1 MALNLEAIGK
11 KIGPV
16 TKTYT
21 WKDAALYALGIGAG
35 FDELDYV
42 YEKNLKVIPSFS
54 VAGIFGFFRH
64 VARAA
69 NVNLAGILHGEQD
82 IIFYRPIPTGG
93 ALTTEGSITHYY
105 DKKDKGAVVIAAGDT
120 CDADGNKLFKNVI
133 TMFSRFDG
141 NFGGE
146 EGKTEPFVFPASE
159 PDFVVTAQPS
169 PDQPLLYRLSGDFF
183 QLHVDPD
190 FARQVGFEKPIMHG
204 LCTHGFACRA
214 LMEKLTPGQPDL
226 VRRLA
231 CRFSKPLYPGEP
243 IRTLIWKTGEGRA
256 VWRTLK
262 AKTGDVVID
271 NGIFEYGPAAG
282 AQIRFDGRVA
292 VITGAGGGLGR
303 VYALE
308 LAKRGAKVVIN
319 DFGAARDGAGD
330 GSSSPADK
338 VVAEIK
344 AAGGEAVA
352 NYDNVATPEGGE
364 RIVKTAL
371 DSFGRLDILINN
383 AGIIRDK
390 GLLKMETENWR
401 AVIDV
406 HLNGAYHVTRPAFA
420 AMRDQGYGR
429 IVMTTSASGL
439 YGNFGQTN
447 YSAAKLGLVGF
458 MNTIKIEGQ
467 KYNIKVN
474 SIAPIAASRLTE
486 DILPPDIFA
495 KLKPEF
501 VAPIVLYLVSETC
514 GVTGHIFNAGMGFY
528 NRAAILTGPGTV
540 IGDGRR
546 IPTLEEVAD
555 NWEKIGDMEGAKEY
569 FQLMDQVTDLLNA
582 FAPKPKAAAA
592 ETTSSDPGSSG
603 GASAIAAAATAG
615 DGTPAQPAPPTVAG
629 IFAQMQ
635 QAFQAEKAAGVNV
648 VFQFHI
654 TGDGGGDWFAEVK
667 DGACRI
673 EAGKRDAPTTTI
685 TMAAGDFLDMMGG
698 KLSAMQA
705 YTSGQI
711 KIGGDL
717 LKSQLI
723 EKLFKL
729 R

>member
-21 WKDAALYALGIGAG
+21 WKDVALYALGIGAG

-42 YEKNLKVIPSFS
+42 YEKNLKVIPTFS
-54 VAGIFGFFRH
+54 VASIFDFFWH
-64 VARAA
+64 VASAS

-82 IIFYRPIPTGG
+82 IIFYRPIPTAGT
-93 ALTTEGSITHYY
+93 LTTEGAITHYY
-105 DKKDKGAVVIAAGDT
+105 DKKDKGAIVIAEGDT
-120 CDADGNKLFKNVI
+120 YDADGKKLFKNII
-133 TMFSRFDG
+133 TIFSRLDG

-146 EGKTEPFVFPASE
+146 EGKAEPFVFPAGE
-159 PDFVVTAQPS
+159 PDFVVAAQPS
-169 PDQPLLYRLSGDFF
+169 PDQPLLYRLSGDLF
-183 QLHVDPD
+183 QLHVDPG
-190 FARQVGFEKPIMHG
+190 FARKVGFEKPIMHG
-204 LCTHGFACRA
+204 LCTYGFACRA
-214 LMEKLTPGQPDL
+214 LMAQLTPGQPEL
-226 VRRLA
+226 VRRFA
-231 CRFSKPLYPGEP
+231 CRFSKTLYPGEP
-243 IRTLIWKTGEGRA
+243 IKTLIWKTGDGRA
-256 VWRTLK
+256 VWRTLN
-262 AKTGDVVID
+262 ARTGDIVID
-271 NGIFEYGPAAG
+271 NGIFEYGPVAADE
-282 AQIRFDGRVA
+282 IRFDGRVA

-308 LAKRGAKVVIN
+308 LAKRGAKVMVN
-319 DFGAARDGAGD
+319 DFGGARDGAGE

-344 AAGGEAVA
+344 AIGGEAVA
-352 NYDNVATPEGGE
+352 NYDNVATPEGGAA
-364 RIVKTAL
+364 IVKTAL
-371 DSFGRLDILINN
+371 DAFGRLDILINN
-383 AGIIRDK
+383 AGILRDK
-390 GLLKMETENWR
+390 GLLKMEPENWK
-401 AVIDV
+401 AVLDV

-429 IVMTTSASGL
+429 IIMTTSAAGL

-458 MNTIKIEGQ
+458 MNSLKQEGQ

-474 SIAPIAASRLTE
+474 TVAPIAASRLTE
-486 DILPPDIFA
+486 DVLPPDLFA

-501 VAPIVLYLVSETC
+501 VAPIVLYLASEEC
-514 GVTGHIFNAGMGFY
+514 KETGNIYNAGMGFY

-540 IGDGRR
+540 IGDGKK
-546 IPTLEEVAD
+546 IPTVEEVAD
-555 NWEKIGDMEGAKEY
+555 NWEKIRRMDGAKEY

-582 FAPKPKAAAA
+582 FAPQPETAA
-592 ETTSSDPGSSG
+592 P
-603 GASAIAAAATAG
+603 AG
-615 DGTPAQPAPPTVAG
+615 DGAAVAAPTVAG
-629 IFAQMQ
+629 IFANMQ
-635 QAFQAEKAAGVNV
+635 RSFRADKAAGVNV

-654 TGDGGGDWFAEVK
+654 TGEGGGDWQAEIK

-673 EAGKRDAPTTTI
+673 EAGKHTAPTTTI
-685 TMAAGDFLDMMGG
+685 TMAAGDFLEMMGG

-705 YTSGQI
+705 YTAGKI